1 MRPSPS
7 PAKVCPVCAGP
18 LALHMSAVS
27 DPITG
32 FQFDILKC
40 AVCGLGVTDPS
51 PEQLQPYYARYY
63 GSRHAFTTAYCAK
76 RRIALVSK
84 VTREGSGRR
93 LLDVGCGDGMFLK
106 VARTHGW
113 QVTGTELNA
122 GPARRAGFEVYQT
135 LDECASLAPFD
146 CVTFWHSLEHM
157 RDPRAVISKVRN
169 LVADDGF
176 LFIAVPDFG
185 GLQSKTFKSRW
196 LHLDVPRHLYHFTAS
211 SIDKMLQQSEFTPL
225 AQWHQEIEYDLMG
238 WSQSA
243 LNVMLPTQ
251 NVFFDLLTRKKVS
264 AAALQKAVSW
274 ISGPLLSFASLPLVW
289 LGSFARS
296 GGTLLVAAQRVGPS
310 AQRRQAAT
318 N

>member
-1 MRPSPS
+1 M
-7 PAKVCPVCAGP
+7 CAGP

-27 DPITG
+27 DHITG
-32 FQFDILKC
+32 FRFDILKC
-40 AVCGLGVTDPS
+40 AICGLGVTDPS

-63 GSRHAFTTAYCAK
+63 GSRHGFTTAYCAK

-84 VTREGSGRR
+84 VTAEGSGRR
-93 LLDVGCGDGMFLK
+93 LLDVGCGDGTFLK
-106 VARTHGW
+106 IAKAHGW
-113 QVTGTELNA
+113 EVTGTELNA
-122 GPARRAGFEVYQT
+122 ASARRSGFEVYQS

-157 RDPRAVISKVRN
+157 RDPREVISKVRN

-185 GLQSKTFKSRW
+185 GLQSKAFKSRW

-243 LNVMLPTQ
+243 LNLMLPTP

-274 ISGPLLSFASLPLVW
+274 ISGPLLSFVSLPLVW
-289 LGSFARS
+289 LGSLARS
-296 GGTLLVAAQRVGPS
+296 GGTLLVAAQRVGPGS
-310 AQRRQAAT
+310 QRRQAAT